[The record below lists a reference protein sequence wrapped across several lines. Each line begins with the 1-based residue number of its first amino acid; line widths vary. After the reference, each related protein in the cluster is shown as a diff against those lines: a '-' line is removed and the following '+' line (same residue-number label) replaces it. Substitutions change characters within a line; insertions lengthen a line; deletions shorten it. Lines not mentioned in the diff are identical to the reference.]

1 MGTLKPGA
9 KYIYEREDG
18 VVYAR
23 EVGAPDSERIEIG
36 WDFEAED
43 TPTSEC
49 PDTPTPAKG
58 SLLESI
64 RENKLWGEIR
74 RMAETNPAMREELE
88 RVKTFYYLLKQKEP
102 IDWHPV

>member
-9 KYIYEREDG
+9 KYIYEREGG

-23 EVGAPDSERIEIG
+23 EVGAPESERIEMG
-36 WDFEAED
+36 WDHEAED
-43 TPTSEC
+43 LLV
-49 PDTPTPAKG
+49 PAKG
-58 SLLESI
+58 SLIESI